1 MSKKEVRGMKTPFQ
15 LNQTEKAIPY
25 VLFYDAEGSL
35 VPSHWHK
42 ETELVYV
49 LRGSA
54 RIVINDTLYE
64 LNEGDVAVVVS
75 GDTHFYFQTHDHV
88 RAVVMFA
95 PEFFEDGEEKRQ
107 IQNRLKGIARVSTQW
122 SAEHARQAEA
132 IFNELMRLNNSEDF
146 GRNLS
151 IRARIYDLT
160 VLLGNHVAQDTQQKN
175 TLEKNVQASM
185 LANLEKAFLFVE
197 HNYHRDID
205 LQDAA
210 RELGFTPSYFARFF
224 KRFTSTTFMAYLNE
238 YRIGKVQQL
247 LAQRNKNMTQIS
259 EATGFTSIKTFNRV
273 FKEST
278 GLSPSQYQKSIFE
291 DKQT

>member
-1 MSKKEVRGMKTPFQ
+1 MKTPFQ

-42 ETELVYV
+42 ETEMVYV

-54 RIVINDTLYE
+54 RMVINDTLYE

-95 PEFFEDGEEKRQ
+95 PEFFEEGQEKRQ
-107 IQNRLKGIARVSTQW
+107 LQSRLKGIARVSTQW
-122 SAEHARQAEA
+122 SPRHAARVQG
-132 IFNELMRLNNSEDF
+132 IFQELIRLNDSDGF

-151 IRARIYDLT
+151 IRARIYDLI
-160 VLLGNHVAQDTQQKN
+160 VLLATEVEQDTTQQN
-175 TLEKNVQASM
+175 TLERNAQASM

-197 HNYHRDID
+197 NNYSRPID
-205 LQDAA
+205 LEDAA
-210 RELGFTPSYFARFF
+210 RKLGFTPSYFARFF
-224 KRFTSTTFMAYLNE
+224 KRFTDTTFMAYLNE

-247 LAQRNKNMTQIS
+247 LAQRNKNMTEIA
-259 EATGFTSIKTFNRV
+259 EAAGFSSIKTFNRV

-278 GLSPSQYQKSIFE
+278 GMSPSQYQKSIFE
-291 DKQT
+291 EKQA

>member
-1 MSKKEVRGMKTPFQ
+1 MKTLFQ

-54 RIVINDTLYE
+54 RMVINDTLYE
-64 LNEGDVAVVVS
+64 LNKGDVAVVVS

-95 PEFFEDGEEKRQ
+95 PELFEDGEEKRQ
-107 IQNRLKGIARVSTQW
+107 IQKRLKGIARVSTQW
-122 SAEHARQAEA
+122 SAEHAAQVRS
-132 IFNELMRLNNSEDF
+132 IFEELIRLNDSERF

-160 VLLGNHVAQDTQQKN
+160 VLLGTEIEQDNTQKN
-175 TLEKNVQASM
+175 TLEKNAQASM

-197 HNYHRDID
+197 RNYSRPID
-205 LQDAA
+205 LEDAA

-224 KRFTSTTFMAYLNE
+224 KRFTDVTFMAYLNE

-247 LAQRNKNMTQIS
+247 LAQRNKNMTEIA
-259 EATGFTSIKTFNRV
+259 EAAGFASIKTFNRV

-278 GLSPSQYQKSIFE
+278 GLSPTQYQKSIFE
-291 DKQT
+291 EKQA

>member
-1 MSKKEVRGMKTPFQ
+1 MKTPFQ

-54 RIVINDTLYE
+54 RMVINDTLYE
-64 LNEGDVAVVVS
+64 LNKGDVAVVVS

-95 PEFFEDGEEKRQ
+95 PELFEDGEEKRQ
-107 IQNRLKGIARVSTQW
+107 IQKRLKGIARVSTQW
-122 SAEHARQAEA
+122 SAEHAAQVRS
-132 IFNELMRLNNSEDF
+132 IFEELIRLNDSERF

-160 VLLGNHVAQDTQQKN
+160 VLLGTEIEQDWVDN
-175 TLEKNVQASM
+175 
-185 LANLEKAFLFVE
+185 
-197 HNYHRDID
+197 
-205 LQDAA
+205 
-210 RELGFTPSYFARFF
+210 
-224 KRFTSTTFMAYLNE
+224 
-238 YRIGKVQQL
+238 
-247 LAQRNKNMTQIS
+247 
-259 EATGFTSIKTFNRV
+259 
-273 FKEST
+273 
-278 GLSPSQYQKSIFE
+278 
-291 DKQT
+291 

>member
-1 MSKKEVRGMKTPFQ
+1 MKTPFQ

-54 RIVINDTLYE
+54 RMVINDTLYE
-64 LNEGDVAVVVS
+64 LNKGDVAVVVS

-95 PEFFEDGEEKRQ
+95 PELFEDGEEKRQ
-107 IQNRLKGIARVSTQW
+107 IQKRLKGIARVSTQW
-122 SAEHARQAEA
+122 SAEHAAQVRS
-132 IFNELMRLNNSEDF
+132 IFEELIRLNDSERF

-160 VLLGNHVAQDTQQKN
+160 VLLGTEIEQDNTQKN
-175 TLEKNVQASM
+175 AQASM

-197 HNYHRDID
+197 RNYSRPID
-205 LQDAA
+205 LEDAA

-224 KRFTSTTFMAYLNE
+224 KRFTDVTFMAYLNE

-247 LAQRNKNMTQIS
+247 LAQRNKNMTEIA
-259 EATGFTSIKTFNRV
+259 EAAGFASIKTFNRV

-278 GLSPSQYQKSIFE
+278 GLSPTQYQKSIFE
-291 DKQT
+291 EKQA